1 MKSKQLVETLTD
13 AAVMDASHI
22 SSAIELDGYY
32 GVYETM
38 TEHLNEY
45 IDGFYRSNKD
55 SLLHRYIRICLA
67 DGFLYETVIENTPEE
82 YVLYEHKEAL
92 FNLFGY
98 TFTDVGNLPP
108 EYPEY
113 DEEYFDEWEEF
124 APKVNNF
131 YCDNINDYWAEH
143 VFYILFSNKDFL
155 FRFNTEVAKV
165 VKELKKRITLI
176 FLRRTV

>member
-108 EYPEY
+108 EYPE
-113 DEEYFDEWEEF
+113 
-124 APKVNNF
+124 
-131 YCDNINDYWAEH
+131 
-143 VFYILFSNKDFL
+143 
-155 FRFNTEVAKV
+155 
-165 VKELKKRITLI
+165 
-176 FLRRTV
+176 

>member
-55 SLLHRYIRICLA
+55 SLLHRYIRKCTNTRKLCLIFSDIHLQMWGICHQNIRNMMRSILMS
-67 DGFLYETVIENTPEE
+67 G
-82 YVLYEHKEAL
+82 K
-92 FNLFGY
+92 
-98 TFTDVGNLPP
+98 NLPQ
-108 EYPEY
+108 
-113 DEEYFDEWEEF
+113 
-124 APKVNNF
+124 K
-131 YCDNINDYWAEH
+131 
-143 VFYILFSNKDFL
+143 
-155 FRFNTEVAKV
+155 
-165 VKELKKRITLI
+165 
-176 FLRRTV
+176 